1 MPSPLIEITAQYLS
15 EKPGT
20 RRDSWAVHRCK
31 IVEPAPIDERLRVGG
46 EFEFTGEADASTIDY
61 GQDDERGLPGKLINA
76 ELQRGC
82 EYRFYGRVAENSYFN
97 RRLNQKIVSTQFQF
111 TTFARAIPHG
121 KEAVIRYLQE
131 APHVG
136 PSIARKLWDNFGPDA
151 VRILR
156 ESPEVA
162 AAAQGVRLTL
172 PQAEAAALHL
182 TEMAA
187 LESVT
192 MEMMS
197 LLDGYGLPKSTARL
211 AIKQWGNRAP
221 ALISAN
227 PYLLMRFRGI
237 GFLKADKI
245 YLSLG
250 LPATKIKRQALCAWH
265 SLASDT
271 DGHTWLPIK
280 TAKDGIKSH
289 VGGVVELEPDKAIAL
304 AHRHGIVATSTDCFG
319 GEWATDGRKAR
330 AEDRV
335 ADLVLQAMDYESP
348 WAAVLEHGDT
358 AAALSPLDDHQREQ
372 LFDALRGPISI
383 LRGSP
388 GTGKTFTA
396 AALMKAI
403 VAACGSGS
411 VAIAAPTGKA
421 AVRCSEAMAA
431 YDLPLKAR
439 TIHSL
444 LKVSKSGGKDGDG
457 DGSGEW
463 GFEYN
468 ASNPLPYRFVIVDES
483 SMIDTPLMGS
493 LLAAIS
499 KGSAVLFIGDTNQL
513 PPVGHGA
520 PLRDL
525 IKAGIPSGELTDIK
539 RNAGTIVRACGVIRD
554 IGDSVVRSIPTDAV
568 EAVDLEAQPPR
579 NLPLIPASTAEDVT
593 AKILETIRAI
603 REGGKFDP
611 VWDTQIVV
619 AVNDKSCL
627 SRKSLNKIL
636 QTELNPSGL
645 RVEGS
650 PFRVNDKVIQL
661 KNQFY
666 RVVDPKSDYRPLDS
680 GEEAF
685 IANGEF
691 GRVVVV
697 EEKRT
702 VVRFPSGDSPRF
714 VVIPRGKQEGDGG
727 SGDGA
732 SAGEG
737 SVATGCNLDLGYA
750 ATCHKMQGSQS
761 PIVIVALDDY
771 PGASGRYGVAKRE
784 WLYTAI
790 SRAEKLCYLIGKQS
804 TALKMMRERALPGRK
819 TFLREKIEA
828 GRVWGERVWWVEEVP
843 IQVLCNQ

>member
-1 MPSPLIEITAQYLS
+1 
-15 EKPGT
+15 
-20 RRDSWAVHRCK
+20 
-31 IVEPAPIDERLRVGG
+31 
-46 EFEFTGEADASTIDY
+46 
-61 GQDDERGLPGKLINA
+61 
-76 ELQRGC
+76 
-82 EYRFYGRVAENSYFN
+82 
-97 RRLNQKIVSTQFQF
+97 
-111 TTFARAIPHG
+111 
-121 KEAVIRYLQE
+121 
-131 APHVG
+131 
-136 PSIARKLWDNFGPDA
+136 
-151 VRILR
+151 
-156 ESPEVA
+156 
-162 AAAQGVRLTL
+162 
-172 PQAEAAALHL
+172 
-182 TEMAA
+182 
-187 LESVT
+187 
-192 MEMMS
+192 
-197 LLDGYGLPKSTARL
+197 
-211 AIKQWGNRAP
+211 
-221 ALISAN
+221 
-227 PYLLMRFRGI
+227 
-237 GFLKADKI
+237 
-245 YLSLG
+245 
-250 LPATKIKRQALCAWH
+250 
-265 SLASDT
+265 
-271 DGHTWLPIK
+271 
-280 TAKDGIKSH
+280 
-289 VGGVVELEPDKAIAL
+289 
-304 AHRHGIVATSTDCFG
+304 
-319 GEWATDGRKAR
+319 
-330 AEDRV
+330 
-335 ADLVLQAMDYESP
+335 
-348 WAAVLEHGDT
+348 
-358 AAALSPLDDHQREQ
+358 
-372 LFDALRGPISI
+372 
-383 LRGSP
+383 
-388 GTGKTFTA
+388 
-396 AALMKAI
+396 
-403 VAACGSGS
+403 
-411 VAIAAPTGKA
+411 
-421 AVRCSEAMAA
+421 MAA

-828 GRVWGERVWWVEEVP
+828 GRVWMSRTWWLRDSPQPEMQTV
-843 IQVLCNQ
+843 